1 MNDLVRIRKRQL
13 HSHDLKSWN
22 YRGEIVSGDFSPRK
36 VLSGDNW
43 FSGADSPVMVNDVVI
58 HPGDMVLALTDA
70 PGELTAQAIR
80 ERRWKHIGGEK
91 LRMRTEFFIDAGDQG
106 NYDVNSSWL
115 TIAGF
120 SATPFLAD
128 DNVNLYLNGA
138 KYTLE
143 HFTFAPGANVI
154 VWIPL
159 NVGFDLETGD
169 FVEIEVFNR

>member
-13 HSHDLKSWN
+13 HSANLKSWN
-22 YRGEIVSGDFSPRK
+22 YRGLIVSEGFAPAK

-43 FSGADSPVMVNDVVI
+43 LCGSEAPIRINDVLI
-58 HPGDMVLALTDA
+58 HPGDLLLALTDA
-70 PGELTAQAIR
+70 PGALTAQAIR
-80 ERRWKHIGGEK
+80 ERHWKHIGGEK
-91 LRMRTEFFIDAGDQG
+91 LRMRTEFFIDAGDHG
-106 NYDVNSSWL
+106 NYEPSTCEL
-115 TIAGF
+115 TIADF
-120 SATPFLAD
+120 SQTPFLTG

-143 HFTFAPGANVI
+143 HFTFAPDTNVI
-154 VWIPL
+154 VWIPI